1 MGKVQSVKSVVELDL
16 DFVVAMVNFRL
27 ALASN
32 SPSFFF
38 CCLFVLAGDGAGRGL
53 CWVFAAVSRV
63 SSLVAACGLLTAVAS
78 LVAEHGC
85 RAHTGFSSCCS
96 QAREHRLS
104 SCGIHT

>member
-32 SPSFFF
+32 SPSFF
-38 CCLFVLAGDGAGRGL
+38 CLFVLAGDGAGRGL
-53 CWVFAAVSRV
+53 CWVFTAVSRV
-63 SSLVAACGLLTAVAS
+63 SSLVAVCGLLTAVAS

-104 SCGIHT
+104 SCGTHT